1 MAFSAFLDRL
11 DLLICGDH
19 DLVQV
24 DVIVQIIV
32 ELKPFER
39 LEHLV
44 DLVLELLDELFVLNP
59 ELALAQQQILLCDPL
74 TLLVQNP
81 LERLVLVL
89 LHLHNLRLH
98 IADLTQNIQLIGTR
112 EDFFE
117 NLAGVGHYKFFEF
130 VQGHVCCFLVRRC
143 QFVDAQVSRLRHVLA
158 LLP

>member
-1 MAFSAFLDRL
+1 MKLVVKCLPRDLDADAKHNGRVDHLFFEGSQENLTVAFSAFLDRL

-24 DVIVQIIV
+24 DVIVQVIV

-44 DLVLELLDELFVLNP
+44 DLVLELLDELFVFNP
-59 ELALAQQQILLCDPL
+59 ELALAQQQILLCNPL

-98 IADLTQNIQLIGTR
+98 IDDLTQNIQLI
-112 EDFFE
+112 
-117 NLAGVGHYKFFEF
+117 
-130 VQGHVCCFLVRRC
+130 
-143 QFVDAQVSRLRHVLA
+143 
-158 LLP
+158 